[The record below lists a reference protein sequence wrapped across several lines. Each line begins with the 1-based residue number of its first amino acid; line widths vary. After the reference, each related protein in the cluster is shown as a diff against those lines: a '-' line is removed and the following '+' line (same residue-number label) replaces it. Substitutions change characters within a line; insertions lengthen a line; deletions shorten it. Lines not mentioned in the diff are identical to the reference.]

1 MLNHYLT
8 SINSQGMEKNPLTRF
23 RNPAIFSGNHDIVSG
38 NPNILSGN
46 PNIFSGND
54 ILFGNPDILFCLKTL
69 EREDRNTESFLYLR

>member
-38 NPNILSGN
+38 NPNI
-46 PNIFSGND
+46 FSGND